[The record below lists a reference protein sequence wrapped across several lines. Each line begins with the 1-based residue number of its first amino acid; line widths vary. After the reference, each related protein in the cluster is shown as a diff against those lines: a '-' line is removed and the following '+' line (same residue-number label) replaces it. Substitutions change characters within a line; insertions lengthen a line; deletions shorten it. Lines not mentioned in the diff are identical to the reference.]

1 MSAFFEIAGLNVY
14 IQIIVTVISI
24 VAHLF
29 GNRNKEQKESL
40 LEIVA
45 IYTIGLSGWFTI
57 VSGLSGHILY
67 ANEVASG
74 IGWPVNSGF
83 QMELGFASI
92 RIGIVGFLGFWNRAY
107 WLPFII
113 MKFIFGWG
121 AGYTHILHMFQ
132 HNNFSPSNK
141 EIIVYWDFLFPIIM
155 VVLYILLQHQRKPLQ
170 TQLERKNEMEASN

>member
-1 MSAFFEIAGLNVY
+1 MSAFFEISGLNVY
-14 IQIIVTVISI
+14 IQITVTIISI
-24 VAHLF
+24 AGHLL
-29 GNRNKEQKESL
+29 GTHNKQRKESF
-40 LEIVA
+40 LEIIA
-45 IYTIGLSGWFTI
+45 IYTFGLSGWFTI
-57 VSGLSGHILY
+57 MSGLFGHILY

-92 RIGIVGFLGFWNRAY
+92 GIGIVGFLGFWNRAY

-132 HNNFSPSNK
+132 HNNFSPSNMG
-141 EIIVYWDFLFPIIM
+141 IIVYWDFLFPIIM
-155 VVLYILLQHQRKPLQ
+155 IALYLLYQRQRKPLQ
-170 TQLERKNEMEASN
+170 TQLERKSEMEASN